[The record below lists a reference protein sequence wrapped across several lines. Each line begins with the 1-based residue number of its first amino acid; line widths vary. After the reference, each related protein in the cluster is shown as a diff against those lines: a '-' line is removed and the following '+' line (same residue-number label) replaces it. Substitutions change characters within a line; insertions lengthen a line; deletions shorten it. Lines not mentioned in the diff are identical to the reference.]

1 MRSGGAEPQGQGLAV
16 IDVGGIESGNATAL
30 ADVAAR
36 VDAACATTG
45 FFVAVG
51 HGVDRTLTTAALTAA
66 GDLFGSGAAVKD
78 GLRLDCPPGVQRGYY
93 GLGAEAQAL
102 AAAPTPGPAR
112 TAGPAGPAHLAVPSD
127 PGDPAPEPPDLSETF
142 AIGPEPPVDAGPFTA
157 GNIWPRH
164 LPHFQRTWIA
174 YRRAMELFAHRLLRV
189 GGLVLRDDPYAFDA
203 LVTRPIGTTRAN
215 HYPALATRP
224 ETGRRRGGAH
234 TDYGTL
240 TILAVDGHP
249 GLEVKVGTTWVPV
262 TCPPNGLVVNVGD
275 LLAVLSGAR
284 WRSAWHRVAVPAGEP
299 PYPARTSIAHFQ
311 FPNHDAVIDGV
322 DPAGQPVS
330 ITAGAYLT
338 TKLAQLG
345 RVAPRATTGHHR
357 NEVTA

>member
-1 MRSGGAEPQGQGLAV
+1 M
-16 IDVGGIESGNATAL
+16 IDVSDIERGNAAAL

-36 VDAACATTG
+36 VDAACTATG

-51 HGVDRTLTTAALTAA
+51 HGVDRSLTAA
-66 GDLFGSGAAVKD
+66 ALAAANDLFRSDGVTKD
-78 GLRLDCPPGVQRGYY
+78 GLRLQCPPGVQRGYY

-102 AAAPTPGPAR
+102 AAAPPTNPASGSGPA
-112 TAGPAGPAHLAVPSD
+112 
-127 PGDPAPEPPDLSETF
+127 DPATAAGRAAPADPAADRPDLSETF

-157 GNIWPRH
+157 GNVWPPH
-164 LPHFQRTWIA
+164 LPGFQRTWIA
-174 YRRAMELFAHRLLRV
+174 YRRAMEAFAHRLLQV
-189 GGLVLRDDPYAFDA
+189 AALALRDDPRAFDA

-215 HYPALATRP
+215 HYPALAAPP
-224 ETGRRRGGAH
+224 EAGQRRGGAH

-240 TILAVDGHP
+240 TVLAVDGHP
-249 GLEVKVGTTWVPV
+249 GLEVRVGEAWVPV
-262 TCPPNGLVVNVGD
+262 TCPPDGLVVNVGD

-284 WRSAWHRVAVPAGEP
+284 WRSAWHRVAVPPGRP

-322 DPAGQPVS
+322 DPAGRPVS

-345 RVAPRATTGHHR
+345 RVAPRATTVRHR